1 MGSKRQNIVVILA
14 GGSGSRFGANIP
26 KQYLKINGKEV
37 LSYSIEAAKR
47 SRYTDIVL
55 VVCDKKYQRRIK
67 DMYDVEVCDGGATRN
82 LSVKKALDLIKEKYN
97 CEKIIVHDSARP
109 LIKSENFDDY
119 FMRLDEYDCVATTQ
133 KIVDSLGSYD
143 NIYENRERFFLIQA
157 PEAMRFDLFFE
168 NFNGNSVM
176 SALCQFM
183 PKNSK
188 TMLNFDIKHNIKVT
202 YPGDLEYVEKMMQQD
217 GKNGKIKLLAFDLDG
232 TLTQHKTKLEK
243 SNRELLE
250 RLKSIYKLVIIGAG
264 SCKRIYDQ
272 LDGFEIDIVGNYG
285 LEESTVQ
292 DGQFVLRRSEQY
304 TVDKKFFEETITKLR
319 QEFGYE
325 NYKGDNVEFHNSGA
339 VTFPLLG
346 TKADKEEKLAFDLN
360 GVKRRKIY
368 QEVSSAFEGYNVFVG
383 GTSSF
388 DITKSSYN
396 KYFALKKYAE
406 ERNIALDEIVYVG
419 DDFEDGGN
427 DSQVLKEGIKCVKIN
442 NYLGLSAA
450 LMKEGLI

>member
-1 MGSKRQNIVVILA
+1 MDSKRQNIVVILA
-14 GGSGSRFGANIP
+14 GGSGSRYGGDIP

-37 LSYSIEAAKR
+37 LSYSIEAAKC
-47 SRYTDIVL
+47 SRYTDIIL

-67 DMYDVEVCDGGATRN
+67 DQYNVEVCDGGATRN
-82 LSVKKALDLIKEKYN
+82 LSVKNALDFIKGKFN

-109 LIKSENFDDY
+109 LIKSGNFDDY
-119 FMRLDEYDCVATTQ
+119 FTKLDEYDCVITTQ

-157 PEAMRFDLFFE
+157 PEAMRFDIFSE
-168 NFNGNSVM
+168 NFDGNSGM
-176 SALCQFM
+176 TALCQFM
-183 PKNSK
+183 PRNSNI
-188 TMLNFDIKHNIKVT
+188 MLNFDIKHNIKVT
-202 YPGDLEYVEKMMQQD
+202 YPGDLEYVEKIMQQEI
-217 GKNGKIKLLAFDLDG
+217 GMKKVKLLAFDLDG
-232 TLTQHKTKLEK
+232 TLTQHKTKLDK
-243 SNRELLE
+243 VNRKLLE
-250 RLKSIYKLVIIGAG
+250 RLKSIYKLVVIGAG

-292 DGQFVLRRSEQY
+292 DGQFVLLRSERY
-304 TVDKKFFEETITKLR
+304 AVDKKFFEETITKLR
-319 QEFGYE
+319 KEFGYE
-325 NYKGDNVEFHNSGA
+325 NYKGDNVEFHDSGA

-346 TKADKEEKLAFDLN
+346 TKADKEEKLAFDPN

-427 DSQVLKEGIKCVKIN
+427 DSQVINGGICCIN
-442 NYLGLSAA
+442 VRDYRRLGEYLTE
-450 LMKEGLI
+450 EGLI